1 MADMAEMLISPGYAH
16 MEMNSVDMFSQIDLE
31 ITIKELEHNEA
42 CEHIHELVDDQG
54 DDDGFIRFNELWT
67 STVDIER
74 GSVPRVVNPFT
85 ESRGEAIHK
94 HITGFS
100 KKGTCAA
107 ALQLGLPLLLCF
119 NGKFSSSGP
128 FQHCGCNHCETCFHN
143 NVLSLRT
150 LMFGQKNDGVSDET
164 FRSS

>member
-1 MADMAEMLISPGYAH
+1 MLISPGHNH
-16 MEMNSVDMFSQIDLE
+16 MGMNPVDMFSQIDLE

-54 DDDGFIRFNELWT
+54 DEDDDDDNGFIRFNELWAL
-67 STVDIER
+67 TVDI
-74 GSVPRVVNPFT
+74 GGGPVPRVVNPYT
-85 ESRGEAIHK
+85 ESMGEAIHK

-100 KKGTCAA
+100 KKGTCDA

-119 NGKFSSSGP
+119 NGNFSSSGP

-150 LMFGQKNDGVSDET
+150 LMFGQKNDGVPDET